1 MKISAID
8 HLVLTVNNIEETC
21 EFYHRVLGME
31 IITFGNEND
40 RQALKFG
47 EQKLNLHQLG
57 RELEPKAR
65 KPTPGSGDL
74 CLITPIPLKQ
84 VMEHLVHCRVPIVL
98 GPITRTGAKGKIESI
113 YIRDPDQNLLEIAN
127 Y

>member
-1 MKISAID
+1 MKISSID
-8 HLVLTVNNIEETC
+8 HWVLTVNNIEETC
-21 EFYHRVLGME
+21 QFYHRVLGVE
-31 IITFGNEND
+31 IITFGND

-57 RELEPKAR
+57 RELEPKAL

-84 VMEHLVHCRVPIVL
+84 VMEHFNHCDVPIVL